1 MIEHSRSTISS
12 TMLTSTRK
20 SNDPYKTMIAPEPGW
35 NAVVA
40 RKRAARQAALPAKWL
55 IPEDDLPSDQHLDVT
70 SLCAE
75 RRGWLSIEE
84 VDITSK
90 TVVELCKAIRTRRL
104 TSLAVVSAFA
114 HQATIAQQLTKW

>member
-1 MIEHSRSTISS
+1 
-12 TMLTSTRK
+12 MLISTRK
-20 SNDPYKTMIAPEPGW
+20 STEHYESMVTPERDW

-55 IPEDDLPSDQHLDVT
+55 IPEDDLPSDKHLDVT
-70 SLCAE
+70 ALCAE
-75 RRGWLSIEE
+75 RRSWLSIEE

-90 TVVELCKAIRTRRL
+90 TVAELCKAIRTRRL
-104 TSLAVVSAFA
+104 TSLAIVSAFA